1 MVCDSSFSGRQDF
14 AFVLSVVIWS
24 VLCVCVYSLSCN
36 LYYVFVVSVAV
47 VCVFSFSCNLK
58 FVFVLLVIPSSL
70 CLFFEL

>member
-1 MVCDSSFSGRQDF
+1 M
-14 AFVLSVVIWS
+14 FVLSVVIWS
-24 VLCVCVYSLSCN
+24 GFLCVCVCSLSCN